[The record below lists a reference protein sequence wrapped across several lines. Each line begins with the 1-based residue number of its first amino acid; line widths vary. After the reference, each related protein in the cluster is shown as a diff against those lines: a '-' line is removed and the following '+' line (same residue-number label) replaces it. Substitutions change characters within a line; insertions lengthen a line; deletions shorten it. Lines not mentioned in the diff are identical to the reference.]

1 MKPKYKFFA
10 NWGYA
15 MAGVLAMLKNEV
27 AFRIELAIILPA
39 LVISLFLPVSVETH
53 LILVGVLFLIII
65 AECLNSA
72 IEACVD
78 LITSEFHEKAKIAK
92 DCASAGVFF
101 SVVLALATWAFV
113 LYKLYETWWLVQ

>member
-1 MKPKYKFFA
+1 MKPKYKFLA

-72 IEACVD
+72 VEACVD

-113 LYKLYETWWLVQ
+113 LYKLCETWQLV

>member
-1 MKPKYKFFA
+1 MKPKYKFLA

-78 LITSEFHEKAKIAK
+78 LITNEFHEKAKIAK

-113 LYKLYETWWLVQ
+113 LYKLYETWWLV

>member
-1 MKPKYKFFA
+1 MKPKYKFLA

-113 LYKLYETWWLVQ
+113 LYKLCETWQLV

>member
-72 IEACVD
+72 VEACVD

-113 LYKLYETWWLVQ
+113 LYKLCETWRLV

>member
-72 IEACVD
+72 VEACVD

-101 SVVLALATWAFV
+101 SAVLALATWAFV
-113 LYKLYETWWLVQ
+113 LYKLCETWRLV

>member
-1 MKPKYKFFA
+1 MKPKYKFLA

-101 SVVLALATWAFV
+101 SVILALATWAFV
-113 LYKLYETWWLVQ
+113 LYKLCETWQLV

>member
-1 MKPKYKFFA
+1 MKPKYKFLA

-113 LYKLYETWWLVQ
+113 LYKLCETWWLV

>member
-72 IEACVD
+72 VEACVD

-113 LYKLYETWWLVQ
+113 LYKLYETWWLV

>member
-101 SVVLALATWAFV
+101 SAVLALATWAFV
-113 LYKLYETWWLVQ
+113 LYKLCETWRLV

>member
-1 MKPKYKFFA
+1 MKPKYKFLA

-72 IEACVD
+72 VEACVD

-113 LYKLYETWWLVQ
+113 LYKLCETWWLV

>member
-53 LILVGVLFLIII
+53 LVLVGVLFLIII

-72 IEACVD
+72 VEACVD

-113 LYKLYETWWLVQ
+113 LYKLCETWWLV

>member
-113 LYKLYETWWLVQ
+113 LYKLYETWRLVQ

>member
-101 SVVLALATWAFV
+101 SVILALATWAFV
-113 LYKLYETWWLVQ
+113 LYKLCETWQLV

>member
-1 MKPKYKFFA
+1 
-10 NWGYA
+10 

-72 IEACVD
+72 VEACVD

-113 LYKLYETWWLVQ
+113 LYKLCETWQLV

>member
-1 MKPKYKFFA
+1 MKPKYKFLA

-113 LYKLYETWWLVQ
+113 LYKLYETWRLV

>member
-1 MKPKYKFFA
+1 MKPKYKFLA

-53 LILVGVLFLIII
+53 LILVGVLLLIII

-113 LYKLYETWWLVQ
+113 LYKLCETWQLV